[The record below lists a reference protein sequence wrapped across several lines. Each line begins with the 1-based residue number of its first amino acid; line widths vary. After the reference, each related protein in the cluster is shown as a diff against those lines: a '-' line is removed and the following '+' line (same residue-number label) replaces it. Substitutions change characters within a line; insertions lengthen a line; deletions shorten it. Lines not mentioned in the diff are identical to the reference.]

1 LLVTAP
7 GNYIRSVT
15 GISVSFLFNNFQNC
29 SFAVR
34 DSRKS
39 FTEVKNN
46 CIGRTVFFQYSFQIR
61 VGQFFK
67 ICFNSFVFQRFNED
81 FIGLSGFVDFEFIPG
96 GIKII

>member
-34 DSRKS
+34 DTRKS

-46 CIGRTVFFQYSFQIR
+46 CIGRIVFFQYSFQIR

-67 ICFNSFVFQRFNED
+67 ISFNSLFFQRFNED
-81 FIGLSGFVDFEFIPG
+81 FI
-96 GIKII
+96 